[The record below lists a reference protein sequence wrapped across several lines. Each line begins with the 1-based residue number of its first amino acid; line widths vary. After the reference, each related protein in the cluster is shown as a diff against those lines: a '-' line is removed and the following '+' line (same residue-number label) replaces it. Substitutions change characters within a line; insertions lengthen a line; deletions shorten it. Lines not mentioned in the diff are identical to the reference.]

1 MTRPTALATALLIA
15 GCASQPA
22 PKAAAIDPSN
32 PAAEEAPPAS
42 LTPLVGGGAQRP
54 EAPKAAPTPE
64 AAPEHQ
70 GHDHGGKET
79 QPSATTYTCPMHPE
93 ISSPKPGKCP
103 KCGMTLVPKAAPPEG
118 APK

>member
-1 MTRPTALATALLIA
+1 MALATALFIA

-32 PAAEEAPPAS
+32 PAAEEAPRAS
-42 LTPLVGGGAQRP
+42 LTPLVDSTARP
-54 EAPKAAPTPE
+54 PAETKPAATPE

-103 KCGMTLVPKAAPPEG
+103 KCGMNLVPKAAPPEG